1 LVILLCLGFLG
12 YARNNRLF
20 GRLLGGNN
28 PPANQPPIAVTQPQ
42 PLPPIQNP
50 QDTALP
56 PQPIVT
62 TVGGVIVPPEVAD
75 AQKRANENPND
86 LNAQL
91 DLALTYWNVNWQK
104 ETYETL
110 GNIIKLA
117 GTGNRDFFVQAGD
130 KFKGQPE
137 GWLPAASMYFQAVK
151 SYALSGD
158 VPNRL
163 NESFHESYYKAADKL
178 ETPLIVPFERVS
190 QTDEAIALVARARNM
205 FYTKKPDEAYKLLD
219 QAKRLGPN
227 LREAFLLE
235 GELAAR
241 QGNKDKAKLVLTPL
255 VNDTASTPE
264 WIRLFAQQILD
275 GIK

>member
-1 LVILLCLGFLG
+1 LGFLG
-12 YARNNRLF
+12 FARNNRLF
-20 GRLLGGNN
+20 GRWLAGNN
-28 PPANQPPIAVTQPQ
+28 QPANQPPVVVTQPQ

-75 AQKRANENPND
+75 AQKRASDNPND

-91 DLALTYWNVNWQK
+91 DLALAYWNFNWQK

-117 GTGNRDFFVQAGD
+117 GMDNRDFFVQAGD
-130 KFKGQPE
+130 KFKGQRD
-137 GWLPAASMYFQAVK
+137 GWLPAASMYFQAVR
-151 SYALSGD
+151 SYALSGN
-158 VPNRL
+158 VPNPL
-163 NESFHESYYKAADKL
+163 IEAFHESYYKGADKV

-190 QTDEAIALVARARNM
+190 QVDEAIALVARARNM
-205 FYTKKPDEAYKLLD
+205 YYTKKVNEAFKLFE
-219 QAKRLGPN
+219 QAKQLEPN
-227 LREAFLLE
+227 MRELFLLE

-241 QGNKDKAKLVLTPL
+241 QGDQARAKLVLSPL
-255 VNDTASTPE
+255 VKDTASTPE
-264 WIRLFAQQILD
+264 WIRICAQQILD
-275 GIK
+275 GLK